1 METLYHEEMILEK
14 NGMVPKCSKYTGY
27 GRHRHRAFRFYAI
40 FFLLLFLIPACS
52 ASEFVE
58 INPVNTPQ
66 GAVILIV
73 DGLSSCYV
81 YPEYTPYAIDGSE
94 LEKANTENMLQIFD
108 QSCRVLDVTAPQ
120 TFTEGGHS
128 VIATG
133 YSKADSE
140 LVSSS
145 GTTIYDVAHDNGY
158 LTFAIMQKGDSA
170 GMRSKQNAIIHD
182 AANSINN
189 PEMITETNMF
199 SGTDKSISLDVAG
212 MMQEHS
218 LGLQKQLDQ
227 YPKGS
232 QERYDIYDI
241 WAIETA
247 IELIDIM
254 ETEYQNQYYILT
266 INVGAVDSAGH
277 YKKDSGYIATIE
289 GIDTATMVLYEICQD
304 NDIAFILTGDHG
316 MSFPTI
322 DSRGGHQSDKYS
334 VMDESQKVPLV
345 IVAKDV
351 DTSVIEGRF
360 GQEDIAPTI
369 LEVLNLPGNLRAVDG
384 TAIPVKD
391 YVNLKVNVPEK
402 GELILMK
409 NDEILFENII
419 HDTVSLLGLEQNTD
433 YVLKYVST
441 SDSNDVME
449 QVINTES
456 SMIVNMFTS
465 SKQSTSDKSFK
476 NPRYIVGGT
485 LIGIVNLAGLVMI
498 RKILKE

>member
-1 METLYHEEMILEK
+1 MILEK
-14 NGMVPKCSKYTGY
+14 NEMVPKSSKYTGY
-27 GRHRHRAFRFYAI
+27 SRNRHRTLQFCAI
-40 FFLLLFLIPACS
+40 LFLFFILIPSCC
-52 ASEFVE
+52 ASESVE

-66 GAVILIV
+66 GAVILII

-81 YPEYTPYAIDGSE
+81 YPEYTPFAIDGSE
-94 LEKANTENMLQIFD
+94 LEKANPENMLQIFD
-108 QSCRVLDVTAPQ
+108 QSCRVLDVVAPQ

-140 LVSSS
+140 FVASF
-145 GTTIYDVAHDNGY
+145 GTTIYDVAHDSGY

-189 PEMITETNMF
+189 PEMLTETNIF
-199 SGTDKSISLDVAG
+199 SGTDKNISLDVAG

-232 QERYDIYDI
+232 QERYDIYDV

-254 ETEYQNQYYILT
+254 ETEYRDQHYLLT

-277 YKKDSGYIATIE
+277 YKKDSGYIASIE
-289 GIDTATMVLYEICQD
+289 GIDAATMDLYEICQE
-304 NDIAFILTGDHG
+304 NDVAFILTGDHG
-316 MSFPTI
+316 MSFPTV

-345 IVAKDV
+345 IAAKDV
-351 DTSVIEGRF
+351 DSSVIEGRF
-360 GQEDIAPTI
+360 GQEDFAPTM
-369 LEVLNLPGNLRAVDG
+369 LEVLNLPGNLRAADG
-384 TAIPVKD
+384 TVIPVKD
-391 YVNLKVNVPEK
+391 YVNVKINVPEK

-419 HDTVSLLGLEQNTD
+419 HDTISLLGLEQDTD

-456 SMIVNMFTS
+456 SMIVNMFAS
-465 SKQSTSDKSFK
+465 PKQSTSDKSFK
-476 NPRYIVGGT
+476 NPRYIVGGS

>member
-1 METLYHEEMILEK
+1 MILEK
-14 NGMVPKCSKYTGY
+14 NGTMPKCSKYTGY
-27 GRHRHRAFRFYAI
+27 SRYRHRTLQFCAI
-40 FFLLLFLIPACS
+40 FFLLLFLIPICC
-52 ASEFVE
+52 ASETVE

-108 QSCRVLDVTAPQ
+108 QSCRVLDVVAPQ

-140 LVSSS
+140 LVSSF
-145 GTTIYDVAHDNGY
+145 GTTIYDVAHDDGY

-189 PEMITETNMF
+189 PEMVTETNMF

-227 YPKGS
+227 YPEGS
-232 QERYDIYDI
+232 QERYDIYDV

-247 IELIDIM
+247 IDLIDIM
-254 ETEYQNQYYILT
+254 ETEYQDQYYILT

-289 GIDTATMVLYEICQD
+289 GIDTASMDLYEKCQE

-316 MSFPTI
+316 MSFPTA
-322 DSRGGHQSDKYS
+322 DARGGHQSDKYS
-334 VMDESQKVPLV
+334 IMDESQKVPLV
-345 IVAKDV
+345 IAAKDV
-351 DTSVIEGRF
+351 DTSVIDGRF

-369 LEVLNLPGNLRAVDG
+369 LEVLNLPGNLRVADG

-402 GELILMK
+402 GKLILMK
-409 NDEILFENII
+409 NDEILFENTIQ
-419 HDTVSLLGLEQNTD
+419 DTISLLGLEQNTD

-441 SDSNDVME
+441 SDSDNIME

-456 SMIVNMFTS
+456 SMIVNMFAS
-465 SKQSTSDKSFK
+465 SEQSTSDKSYQ

-485 LIGIVNLAGLVMI
+485 LIGIANLAGLVMI